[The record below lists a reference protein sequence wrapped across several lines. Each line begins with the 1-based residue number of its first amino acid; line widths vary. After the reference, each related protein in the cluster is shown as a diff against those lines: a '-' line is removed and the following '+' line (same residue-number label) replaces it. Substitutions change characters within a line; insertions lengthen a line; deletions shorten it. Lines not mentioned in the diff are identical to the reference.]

1 MNIKRVL
8 QLKTIYAIAIPY
20 CLLLILKCG
29 RQWDYDTD
37 SYVAAWETISSL
49 HLDLWRTPVY
59 PLFIGLTKY
68 LFGSYFLIVGTVI
81 QHLIFLISIRYFYK
95 LAQGVV
101 KSERSAWW
109 ATAFYALYPCV
120 ATWNCFILTEPF
132 AIYSMI
138 FMLYCALTAY
148 QKNSVFHLVV
158 WGGWLLFQ
166 IFLRPAQIYILP
178 VFFVGWLLL
187 YLKKKRLSR
196 IIVGGVAGTMF
207 ASCCMLL
214 YIYTFKN
221 TYGVFTPCGVG
232 IVNKYYMARRDGTLI
247 ASQIADQKFRKF
259 VEERNRVF
267 ENGKGTSVDLFKE
280 SQDAV
285 YTFGLKQVSDVV
297 SDSSPNTL
305 GHQVKMAFQRF
316 RTASNDHLFTTF
328 IHKLTVITDI
338 FGVRINFAYYLL
350 LIYPLVLLRWYIKI
364 RDIPWFS
371 SLLFMVGAS
380 HMLIIIVACQN
391 IWGRLVLP
399 VVPVY
404 IIMFTQLCHNALY
417 IRVNRGQDYC

>member
-1 MNIKRVL
+1 MDIKRAL

-20 CLLLILKCG
+20 CILLIFKCG
-29 RQWDYDTD
+29 RQWDYDTN
-37 SYVAAWETISSL
+37 SYVAAWEAISSF

-68 LFGSYFLIVGTVI
+68 LFGSHFLMAGIII
-81 QHLIFLISIRYFYK
+81 QHLIFLISIRYFYM
-95 LAQGVV
+95 LTQGVI
-101 KSERSAWW
+101 KSESTAWW

-120 ATWNCFILTEPF
+120 ATWNCFNLTEPF

-148 QKNSVFHLVV
+148 LKNSVFHLVA

-178 VFFVGWLLL
+178 IFFAGWLLL
-187 YLKKKRLSR
+187 YFKNKDQSK
-196 IIVGGVAGTMF
+196 IIVGGVAGTLL
-207 ASCCMLL
+207 ASCCIL
-214 YIYTFKN
+214 IYMYAFKN
-221 TYGVFTPCGVG
+221 SYGVFTPCGVG

-247 ASQIADQKFRKF
+247 TDQIADPRFKNF

-267 ENGKGTSVDLFKE
+267 EDGKGTIIDLFEE

-297 SDSSPNTL
+297 SNSTQNTL
-305 GHQVKMAFQRF
+305 RHQVRMAFRRL
-316 RTASNDHLFTTF
+316 RTASNDNLFTTYIRKF
-328 IHKLTVITDI
+328 TIVTDI
-338 FGVRINFAYYLL
+338 WGVRINFAYILL
-350 LIYPLVLLRWYIKI
+350 LIYPFVLLRWYTKVGQ
-364 RDIPWFS
+364 IPWFS
-371 SLLFMVGAS
+371 SLLFMVGAC

-404 IIMFTQLCHNALY
+404 IIMFSQLCHNALY
-417 IRVNRGQDYC
+417 IRVNRRQDYC

>member
-1 MNIKRVL
+1 
-8 QLKTIYAIAIPY
+8 
-20 CLLLILKCG
+20 
-29 RQWDYDTD
+29 
-37 SYVAAWETISSL
+37 
-49 HLDLWRTPVY
+49 
-59 PLFIGLTKY
+59 
-68 LFGSYFLIVGTVI
+68 
-81 QHLIFLISIRYFYK
+81 
-95 LAQGVV
+95 
-101 KSERSAWW
+101 
-109 ATAFYALYPCV
+109 
-120 ATWNCFILTEPF
+120 
-132 AIYSMI
+132 
-138 FMLYCALTAY
+138 
-148 QKNSVFHLVV
+148 
-158 WGGWLLFQ
+158 
-166 IFLRPAQIYILP
+166 
-178 VFFVGWLLL
+178 
-187 YLKKKRLSR
+187 
-196 IIVGGVAGTMF
+196 
-207 ASCCMLL
+207 
-214 YIYTFKN
+214 
-221 TYGVFTPCGVG
+221 
-232 IVNKYYMARRDGTLI
+232 MARRDGTLI

-399 VVPVY
+399 VVPIY